1 MKNVKKILLVSFLIG
16 LFNVFFISSIALA
29 DLPLEDLPEGKSEDY
44 GGDPN
49 PNSLLSAPG
58 EQGESLRIC
67 IDMGCCSICDVMTV
81 ISKAFKI
88 LRNDIALPLAII
100 FGIIGGIMII
110 FSAGSP
116 NKVKSGRTYIISA
129 LIGLLIVFGA
139 SLIVNTVT
147 IAIADSSWS
156 FDNVMNGFITF
167 NTNTS
172 TSNDT
177 NVGSDICKKS
187 CTPGVDP
194 KIKTITGTVVDL
206 DKNIKEIIKYLAG
219 KSLVDEENYG
229 GFKVTSTIS
238 GKHVPDS
245 CHYKGRAVDF
255 VTSDKSKWQ
264 MIIDDLFKNF
274 SHLGDNLKAFC
285 DYNGEIKNC
294 CDKKDKDDCK
304 SNNYG
309 DHIHVQVGPCTNPP
323 DVGP

>member
-29 DLPLEDLPEGKSEDY
+29 DLPNGISEDY
-44 GGDPN
+44 EGDPN

-67 IDMGCCSICDVMTV
+67 VDMGCCSICDVMTV

-116 NKVKSGRTYIISA
+116 NKVKSGRTYITSA
-129 LIGLLIVFGA
+129 LIGLLIIFGA

-156 FDNVMNGFITF
+156 FDNVMNGIL
-167 NTNTS
+167 TNIS
-172 TSNDT
+172 
-177 NVGSDICKKS
+177 SDGCKKS

-206 DKNIKEIIKYLAG
+206 DKNIKEIIEYLAS
-219 KSLVDEENYG
+219 KSLADDNYK
-229 GFKVTSTIS
+229 GFEVTSTIS
-238 GKHVPDS
+238 GEHVPGS
-245 CHYKGRAVDF
+245 CHYNGRAVDF

-274 SHLGDNLKAFC
+274 SYLGDNLKAFC

-294 CDKKDKDDCK
+294 CNPATQDCNDDKKGKK
-304 SNNYG
+304 YG
-309 DHIHVQVGPCTNPP
+309 NHIHVQVGPCTNPP

>member
-29 DLPLEDLPEGKSEDY
+29 DLPNGISEDY
-44 GGDPN
+44 EGDPN

-67 IDMGCCSICDVMTV
+67 VDMGCCSICDVMTV

-116 NKVKSGRTYIISA
+116 NKVKSGRTYITSA
-129 LIGLLIVFGA
+129 LIGLLIIFGA

-156 FDNVMNGFITF
+156 FDNVMNGIL
-167 NTNTS
+167 TNIS
-172 TSNDT
+172 
-177 NVGSDICKKS
+177 SDGCKKS

-206 DKNIKEIIKYLAG
+206 DKNIKEIIEYLAS

-238 GKHVPDS
+238 GEHVPGS
-245 CHYKGRAVDF
+245 CHYNGRAVDF

-274 SHLGDNLKAFC
+274 SYLGDNLKAFC

-294 CDKKDKDDCK
+294 CNPATQDCNDDKKGKK
-304 SNNYG
+304 YG
-309 DHIHVQVGPCTNPP
+309 NHIHVQVGPCTNPP

>member
-29 DLPLEDLPEGKSEDY
+29 DLPNGISEDY
-44 GGDPN
+44 EGDPN

-67 IDMGCCSICDVMTV
+67 VDMGCCSICDVMTV

-88 LRNDIALPLAII
+88 LRDDIALPLAII

-116 NKVKSGRTYIISA
+116 NKVKSGRTYITSA
-129 LIGLLIVFGA
+129 LIGLLIIFGA

-156 FDNVMNGFITF
+156 FDNVMNGIL
-167 NTNTS
+167 TNIS
-172 TSNDT
+172 
-177 NVGSDICKKS
+177 SDGCKKS

-206 DKNIKEIIKYLAG
+206 DKNIKEIIEYLAS
-219 KSLVDEENYG
+219 KSLADDNYK
-229 GFKVTSTIS
+229 GFEVTSTIS
-238 GKHVPDS
+238 GEHVPGS
-245 CHYKGRAVDF
+245 CHYNGRAVDF

-274 SHLGDNLKAFC
+274 SYLGDNLKAFC

-294 CDKKDKDDCK
+294 CNPATQDCNDDKKGKK
-304 SNNYG
+304 YG
-309 DHIHVQVGPCTNPP
+309 NHIHVQVGPCTNPP

>member
-29 DLPLEDLPEGKSEDY
+29 DLPNGISEDY
-44 GGDPN
+44 EGDPN

-67 IDMGCCSICDVMTV
+67 VDMGCCSICDVMTV

>member
-29 DLPLEDLPEGKSEDY
+29 DLPEGKSEDY

-67 IDMGCCSICDVMTV
+67 VDMGCCSICDVMTV

-116 NKVKSGRTYIISA
+116 NKVKSGRTYITSA
-129 LIGLLIVFGA
+129 LIGLLIIFGA

-156 FDNVMNGFITF
+156 FDNVMNGIL
-167 NTNTS
+167 TNIS
-172 TSNDT
+172 
-177 NVGSDICKKS
+177 SDGCKKS

-206 DKNIKEIIKYLAG
+206 DKNIKEIIEYLAS

-238 GKHVPDS
+238 GEHVPGS
-245 CHYKGRAVDF
+245 CHYNGRAVDF

-274 SHLGDNLKAFC
+274 SYLGDNLKAFC

-294 CDKKDKDDCK
+294 CNPATQDCNDDKKGKK
-304 SNNYG
+304 YG
-309 DHIHVQVGPCTNPP
+309 NHIHVQVGPCTNPP